1 MRFPQL
7 HKRKNVCINRSRLEC
22 NALESKDKMQH
33 WLIRS
38 SWAWIEILSE
48 EKIFVYLSF
57 MHYNKKC
64 NEGKKRESN
73 MN

>member
-1 MRFPQL
+1 MRLPLRDLQRL
-7 HKRKNVCINRSRLEC
+7 PRINLSRLEC